1 MNKTYVKIIEC
12 PYTEKL
18 ENKINIFLENNIDL
32 VDIKY
37 DVTDC
42 YSNGYSALIIYK
54 KTEQSE

>member
-12 PYTEKL
+12 PCTEKL
-18 ENKINIFLENNIDL
+18 ENEINIFLENNIDL

-42 YSNGYSALIIYK
+42 YLNGYSALIIYK
-54 KTEQSE
+54 KTKQSE